1 MANGHASSLD
11 DLSISFGCCCDVN
24 VVEMMMML
32 LDVVVV
38 VVFLATHPSTVTQWN
53 ERWENDNL

>member
-24 VVEMMMML
+24 VVEMMML
-32 LDVVVV
+32 LDVV